1 MMKENTTITQTQLM
15 DKMTLT
21 SKQIQTDK
29 KELQEEGLLV
39 REGFNRN
46 GKWIVKSKK
55 QRFTNIVHNHIMT
68 IMDMM
73 WLYSYQEKI
82 YVKNNGYKSKNLYS

>member
-1 MMKENTTITQTQLM
+1 MMKENTTITQIQLM

-55 QRFTNIVHNHIMT
+55 
-68 IMDMM
+68 
-73 WLYSYQEKI
+73 
-82 YVKNNGYKSKNLYS
+82 